1 MKLFQSY
8 NNLTI
13 ITVIILLLPILP
25 FTASGT
31 SVHNSNNQSLIHNND
46 PTSGANRTG
55 GRSVHNEEPSSCDKR
70 VEIIVQQIIGLN
82 NARCSENA
90 SRRSSSASNSSEIY
104 SLLNAT
110 ERTGDAQELLDN
122 EDKEERGDRA
132 GPVLFG
138 RFPREAHEREHA
150 HQRRDSGRKATDWNN
165 WNRKCATKF
174 RLCNQRNSTHE
185 CYQNFEIVAF
195 DEETCTKSMDLE
207 DFVNFHSINN
217 NYDSG
222 EDGFIELNGDEVGEQ
237 RSHPA
242 ASKGIQIYYIT
253 LSNLKYCVISILQ
266 YNHY

>member
-110 ERTGDAQELLDN
+110 ERTGDAQELDN